1 MYMFFKALFGESS
14 PNNIHVLPFKKSYD
28 STIVTWLNKSL
39 PVTYCPQDEISRL
52 ESILHNMNDKSIAH
66 RVHTIMEPE
75 FRVSTIKVH
84 LINNCKPKVTHEIK
98 PEEIVPVEE
107 SPPQSS
113 SDEYL
118 ITFIVPAII
127 ISVMLFLAAVAAIVL
142 YRKRRMGKMN
152 IEEDGRQ
159 SYGNKGKFLRSKTT

>member
-1 MYMFFKALFGESS
+1 M
-14 PNNIHVLPFKKSYD
+14 
-28 STIVTWLNKSL
+28 NKSL
-39 PVTYCPQDEISRL
+39 PISYCPQEEISKL

-66 RVHTIMEPE
+66 KVHTVMEPE
-75 FRVSTIKVH
+75 FKVSTIKVH

-98 PEEIVPVEE
+98 YEEIVPIEE

-118 ITFIVPAII
+118 VTFIVPAII
-127 ISVMLFLAAVAAIVL
+127 IAVMLFLAAVAAIVL
-142 YRKRRMGKMN
+142 YRRRRMGKMN

-159 SYGNKGKFLRSKTT
+159 NYGNKGKKLDSYSFIFSIFFYIMLNSL